1 MLKYGSI
8 IIISYLRLYIIF
20 IFNIYIKNLNF
31 SKANSNI
38 LINFKVDI
46 NILSK
51 DNERNLIGY
60 NTRNYII
67 DILFY
72 PQKLF

>member
-20 IFNIYIKNLNF
+20 IFNIFIKNLNF